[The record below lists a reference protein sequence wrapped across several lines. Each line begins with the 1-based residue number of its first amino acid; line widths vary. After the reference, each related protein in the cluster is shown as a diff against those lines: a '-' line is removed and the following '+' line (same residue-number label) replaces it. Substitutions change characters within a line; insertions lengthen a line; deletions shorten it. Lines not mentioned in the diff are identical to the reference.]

1 MSNEPGTT
9 AAEFEQD
16 SVQRIQP
23 SPQDRGLVLEEDRRA
38 RLFRLTGRMLLGIGV
53 GFLVLFG
60 VLAVLVPTFP
70 FQYLIPGA
78 VLFILAA
85 GVSLWLGRRGYLSWA
100 AWILTFGLLLALLGV
115 VYFANGVGGPAVVL
129 LTLLPVVTGL
139 IAGPGAARHIALT
152 TALLFLAM
160 AVLEWW
166 GILHPGEMSPQTVSM
181 VSVVM
186 LLVTITITT
195 LVTGAF
201 VRMAQRALST
211 AQQRGEELAE
221 ASRQAEQA
229 VLAERAARE
238 REERTA
244 GQLRQAVREFVAF
257 LERVSAGDYDTR
269 LQVGP
274 VDDGGIASD
283 ELLALQQQLNATV
296 ETLVAALS
304 DLQTVQQ
311 RYMRQAW
318 EGFAATGATR
328 REFRYT
334 DTDVQVADEAWL
346 APMSE
351 AVEEK
356 SAVTDER
363 ELAIPIT
370 LRGEVIGAVGA
381 RREEGAGWDEAD
393 VALAE
398 AITDQLA
405 QTIESLRL
413 LDETQR
419 HAAQERLTREITDR
433 MRRALDI
440 DDLIQITIQE
450 ISAILGTSGAFVQL
464 SPSSAEQG
472 IE

>member
-1 MSNEPGTT
+1 MSNEARTT

-16 SVQRIQP
+16 SDRGIQP
-23 SPQDRGLVLEEDRRA
+23 SPQNRGLVQEEGRRA
-38 RLFRLTGRMLLGIGV
+38 RMFRLTGWMLLGIGV
-53 GFLVLFG
+53 AFLVLFG

-78 VLFILAA
+78 VLFILVA
-85 GVSLWLGRRGYLSWA
+85 GVSLWLGRRGHLSWA
-100 AWILTFGLLLALLGV
+100 ASILVSGLLLALLGA
-115 VYFANGVGGPAVVL
+115 VYFANGVSGPAVVL

-139 IAGPGAARHIALT
+139 MAGPAAARRIALT
-152 TALLFLAM
+152 TALLFLLM

-166 GILHPGEMSPQTVSM
+166 GILRPGEMSPQTVSM
-181 VSVVM
+181 VSVIM

-201 VRMAQRALST
+201 VSLAQRALST

-229 VLAERAARE
+229 ILAERFARE

-257 LERVSAGDYDTR
+257 LERISAGDYSAS
-269 LQVGP
+269 LQIGT
-274 VDDGGIASD
+274 VDEGGIASE
-283 ELLALQQQLNATV
+283 ELLALRQQLDATV

-328 REFRYT
+328 REFRYA
-334 DTDVQVADEAWL
+334 DTDVQLADEAGL
-346 APMSE
+346 ALMTE
-351 AVEEK
+351 AVEEQ
-356 SAVTDER
+356 SAITDER

-370 LRGEVIGAVGA
+370 LRGEVIGAIGA
-381 RREEGAGWDEAD
+381 RRKESAGWNEAD

-419 HAAQERLTREITDR
+419 HAARERLTREITDR

-450 ISAILGTSGAFVQL
+450 MSAVLGTSGAFVQL
-464 SPSSAEQG
+464 SPSSTEQR
-472 IE
+472 ID

>member
-1 MSNEPGTT
+1 MSNEPRTT

-16 SVQRIQP
+16 SFRGIQP
-23 SPQDRGLVLEEDRRA
+23 SSQDRGLVQEEGRRA
-38 RLFRLTGRMLLGIGV
+38 HMFRLTGWLLLGIGV
-53 GFLVLFG
+53 IFLVLFG

-78 VLFILAA
+78 ALFILVA
-85 GVSLWLGRRGYLSWA
+85 GASLWLGRRGHLSWA
-100 AWILTFGLLLALLGV
+100 ASILTLGLLLALLGI

-139 IAGPGAARHIALT
+139 MAGPAAARHIALT

-166 GILHPGEMSPQTVSM
+166 GILRPGEMSPQTVSL
-181 VSVVM
+181 VSVIM
-186 LLVTITITT
+186 LVITITIAT

-201 VRMAQRALST
+201 VSLAQRALST

-229 VLAERAARE
+229 VLAERVARE
-238 REERTA
+238 QGERTA
-244 GQLRQAVREFVAF
+244 EQLRQAVREFVAF
-257 LERVSAGDYDTR
+257 LERVSAGDYSAR
-269 LQVGP
+269 LQVGTG
-274 VDDGGIASD
+274 DEGSIARD
-283 ELLALQQQLNATV
+283 ELLALRQQLNATV

-311 RYMRQAW
+311 RYMQQAW
-318 EGFAATGATR
+318 EGFTATGTTR
-328 REFRYT
+328 REFRYA
-334 DTDVQVADEAWL
+334 DTDVQLVEEAWL
-346 APMSE
+346 APMTK
-351 AVEEK
+351 AVEQQ
-356 SAVTDER
+356 SAITDER

-381 RREEGAGWDEAD
+381 HREESASWDEAD
-393 VALAE
+393 IALVE

-405 QTIESLRL
+405 QTMESLRL

-419 HAAQERLTREITDR
+419 HASRERLTREITDR

-450 ISAILGTSGAFVQL
+450 MSAVLGTSGAFVQL
-464 SPSSAEQG
+464 GPSSAEQG
-472 IE
+472 ID